1 MKKIIKPLI
10 LLLILLVGGLFL
22 VKPIIN
28 NLSYGIDLQGGFEI
42 LYNVEPLEEGR
53 ELTSEDLQKTYN
65 AIVKRIDTLGV
76 SEPVITIEGDNLIR
90 VQLPGVSN
98 EDDARNRIST
108 TAVLSFRDTEDEL
121 LLTSEVLGR
130 GGASLS
136 QNDRTLAYQVKLDIN
151 DIEKFYNVTNNLS
164 KRASGKNM
172 MVVWLDF
179 DEKTDSYEE
188 QKNTCGSKGNMKCI
202 SAAYVNQGLNSNSV
216 VIEGSFTEEE
226 AKTLVDLINSG
237 SLPTKLSEESTPKSV
252 SPSFGEETIS
262 KTGIAGLITLS
273 IICLI
278 LIFNYKL
285 SGLVG
290 SICLFAYVVL
300 VFGIFNMVGG
310 VLTLTG
316 IAALILGIGM
326 AVDSIIIS
334 NERVKDE
341 LNKNSKLNVSFKE
354 ANKNSL
360 KSIVDSNIT
369 TLIAGIVLYIFGE
382 SSVKGFATM
391 LIITIAVTAITT
403 VILYRVILSMIVS
416 SGVFKD
422 KTNLLFGKYVNKK
435 ERDYVKIAKYPM
447 IVSLVIILCGVGF
460 VAFKGFNF
468 GVDFTGGTNIVLSG
482 KEDIDFDKVK
492 KIVENYEIG
501 DYDYYLGNKKEGY
514 IKINTILTEEE
525 EVKIKESLNRINIST
540 SVSEISNLVTKSLTE
555 NAIKALLYSLIA
567 IIIYITIRFNFNYAI
582 TGILMLLHDVLII
595 LAIFAVLHIRVD
607 FIIVAA
613 LLTIIGYSINDTIV
627 VFDRIRENRAK
638 LYRTKKVLTKEE
650 LTALVNTSSVQ
661 TVNRNIW
668 TSITTI
674 VSVLTLIFIG
684 LSDIFTFNIAVLI
697 GLIAGTIS
705 SLLIGPRIWM
715 ALERRSML
723 KPDDDDDDEV
733 HELVIKGI
741 ND

>member
-1 MKKIIKPLI
+1 MKKIIKPLLI
-10 LLLILLVGGLFL
+10 LLIILVGGLFL

-28 NLSYGIDLQGGFEI
+28 KLSYGIDLQGGFEI
-42 LYNVEPLEEGR
+42 LYNIEPLEEGR
-53 ELTSEDLQKTYN
+53 TLTSEDITKTYD

-76 SEPVITIEGDNLIR
+76 SEPVITVEGDNLIR

-98 EDDARNRIST
+98 EDEARNRIST
-108 TAVLSFRDTEDEL
+108 TAVLSFRDTDDKL

-136 QNDRTLAYQVKLDIN
+136 QNERTLAYQVKLDIK
-151 DIEKFYNVTNNLS
+151 DLEKFYNVTNNLS
-164 KRASGKNM
+164 KKTNGKNM

-179 DEKTDSYEE
+179 DEKTDSYEN
-188 QKNTCGSKGNMKCI
+188 QKNICGSKGNMKCI
-202 SAAYVNQGLNSNSV
+202 SAAYVNQGLNSNNV

-237 SLPTKLSEESTPKSV
+237 SLPTKLTEESTPKSV

-262 KTGIAGLITLS
+262 KTGIAGLITLA

-285 SGLVG
+285 SGVVG

-300 VFGIFNMVGG
+300 VFAIFNAVGG

-341 LNKNSKLNVSFKE
+341 LNKNSKLTASFKE

-369 TLIAGIVLYIFGE
+369 TLIAGIVLYLFGE

-391 LIITIAVTAITT
+391 LIITILVTAITT
-403 VILYRVILSMIVS
+403 VIVYRLILSMIVNS
-416 SGVFKD
+416 TVFKD

-435 ERDYVKIAKYPM
+435 DRNYVKIAKYPM
-447 IVSLVIILCGVGF
+447 IVSLIIIILGISF
-460 VAFKGFNF
+460 VAFRGFNF

-482 KEDIDFDKVK
+482 QNDIDFDEVK
-492 KIVENYEIG
+492 KIVSNYEIG

-514 IKINTILTEEE
+514 IKINNILNEEE
-525 EVKIKESLNRINIST
+525 EIKIKTSLEKLNIKT
-540 SVSEISNLVTKSLTE
+540 SVSEISNLVTKSLTK
-555 NAIKALLYSLIA
+555 NAIKALLYSLVA

-595 LAIFAVLHIRVD
+595 LAIFAVLHIKID

-627 VFDRIRENRAK
+627 VFDRIRENRSK
-638 LYRTKKVLTKEE
+638 LYRNKKVLTEEE
-650 LTALVNTSSVQ
+650 LKSLVNTSSVQ
-661 TVNRNIW
+661 TINRNIW

-684 LSDIFTFNIAVLI
+684 LNDIFTFNIAVLI

-705 SLLIGPRIWM
+705 SLLIGPRIWIF
-715 ALERRSML
+715 LERRSML
-723 KPDDDDDDEV
+723 RPDDDDEDEV
-733 HELVIKGI
+733 QELKIKGI

>member
-1 MKKIIKPLI
+1 MKKIIKPLLI
-10 LLLILLVGGLFL
+10 LLIILVGGLFL

-28 NLSYGIDLQGGFEI
+28 KLSYGIDLQGGFEI
-42 LYNVEPLEEGR
+42 LYNIEPLEEGR
-53 ELTSEDLQKTYN
+53 TLTSEDITKTYD

-76 SEPVITIEGDNLIR
+76 SEPVITVEGDNLIR

-98 EDDARNRIST
+98 EDEARNRIST
-108 TAVLSFRDTEDEL
+108 TAVLSFRDTDDKL

-136 QNDRTLAYQVKLDIN
+136 QNERTLAYQVKLDIK
-151 DIEKFYNVTNNLS
+151 DLEKFYNVTNNLS
-164 KRASGKNM
+164 KKTNGKNM

-179 DEKTDSYEE
+179 DEKTDSYEN
-188 QKNTCGSKGNMKCI
+188 QKNICGSKGNMKCI
-202 SAAYVNQGLNSNSV
+202 SAAYVNQGLNSNNV

-237 SLPTKLSEESTPKSV
+237 SLPTKLTEESTPKSV

-262 KTGIAGLITLS
+262 KTGIAGLITLA

-285 SGLVG
+285 SGVVG

-300 VFGIFNMVGG
+300 VFAIFNAVGG

-341 LNKNSKLNVSFKE
+341 LNKNSKLTASFKE

-369 TLIAGIVLYIFGE
+369 TLIAGIVLYLFGE

-391 LIITIAVTAITT
+391 LIITILVTAITT
-403 VILYRVILSMIVS
+403 VIVYRLILSMIVNS
-416 SGVFKD
+416 TVFKD

-435 ERDYVKIAKYPM
+435 DRNYVKIAKYPM
-447 IVSLVIILCGVGF
+447 IVSLIIIILGISF
-460 VAFKGFNF
+460 VAFRGFNF

-482 KEDIDFDKVK
+482 QNDIDFDEVK
-492 KIVENYEIG
+492 KIVSNYEIG

-514 IKINTILTEEE
+514 IKINNILNEEE
-525 EVKIKESLNRINIST
+525 EIKVKTSLEKLNIKT
-540 SVSEISNLVTKSLTE
+540 SVSEISNLVTKSLTK
-555 NAIKALLYSLIA
+555 NAIKALLYSLVA

-595 LAIFAVLHIRVD
+595 LAIFAVLHIKID

-627 VFDRIRENRAK
+627 VFDRIRENRSK
-638 LYRTKKVLTKEE
+638 LYRNKKVLTEEE
-650 LTALVNTSSVQ
+650 LKSLVNTSSVQ
-661 TVNRNIW
+661 TINRNIW

-684 LSDIFTFNIAVLI
+684 LNDIFTFNIAVLI

-705 SLLIGPRIWM
+705 SLLIGPRIWIF
-715 ALERRSML
+715 LERRSML
-723 KPDDDDDDEV
+723 RPDDDDEDEV
-733 HELVIKGI
+733 QELKIKGI